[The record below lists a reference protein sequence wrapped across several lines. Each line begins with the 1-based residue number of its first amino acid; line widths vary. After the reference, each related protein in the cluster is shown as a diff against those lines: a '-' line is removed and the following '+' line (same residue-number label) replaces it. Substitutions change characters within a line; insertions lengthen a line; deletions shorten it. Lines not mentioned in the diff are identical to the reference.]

1 MSNSWPKDVVV
12 RASNTEWKAK
22 ILKGL
27 RGFLFFFWKYL
38 IIDLK
43 RKASVMKSVF
53 AHLRKFIFRGFL
65 AVIPLF
71 LTYLLIRFIYLSID
85 KQVVD
90 LIAKLIGFRIPGLGI
105 ILIIL
110 LFYLLGLVASNWF
123 GRRIFNFIE
132 RLTRRIPLIG
142 TTYQVGKQLETTL
155 TLQEKQIF
163 KRAVLVEYLKPGI
176 WTIGFVTGEIRDRK
190 NFEEKLLKVFIP
202 TPPNPTSGT
211 MVLVRESQVRDPGWT
226 VKEALNAVISGGILG
241 PENIS

>member
-1 MSNSWPKDVVV
+1 
-12 RASNTEWKAK
+12 
-22 ILKGL
+22 
-27 RGFLFFFWKYL
+27 
-38 IIDLK
+38 
-43 RKASVMKSVF
+43 MKSVF
-53 AHLRKFIFRGFL
+53 THLKKFIFRGFL

-71 LTYLLIRFIYLSID
+71 LTYLLLRFIYLTID
-85 KQVVD
+85 KRVVD

-105 ILIIL
+105 LLVIL
-110 LFYLLGLVASNWF
+110 LFYVLGLLVSHWF
-123 GRRIFNFIE
+123 GRKIFDFIE

-155 TLQEKQIF
+155 ALPEKQIF

-176 WTIGFVTGEIRDRK
+176 WTIGFITGEIRDRR
-190 NFEEKLLKVFIP
+190 NPEEKLLKVFIP

-241 PENIS
+241 PVNIS